1 MKYREAWDDSLGND
15 LGSNFS
21 CRDSLGGVINWTGGK
36 DNNSP
41 THQQK
46 LAEWERVRS
55 VEENAITKLVIYPFI
70 PVAMLL
76 MIPYYIV
83 GGLFVGLQSWWD
95 YSVGNICSM
104 FTGVYEVVKEY
115 NKREV

>member
-1 MKYREAWDDSLGND
+1 MEYREAWDDSLGND
-15 LGSNFS
+15 LGG
-21 CRDSLGGVINWTGGK
+21 DSGDSGLAIRFRSRK
-36 DNNSP
+36 DDNTP

-83 GGLFVGLQSWWD
+83 GGLFVGLQAWWSH
-95 YSVGNICSM
+95 SVGNICPM
-104 FTGVYEVVKEY
+104 FTGVYEVVKQY
-115 NKREV
+115 NKQEV